1 MATDNAQQYFIR
13 ESDFELALTNLLQEH
28 GWTHEVI
35 VQPSEDD
42 LVQNWANILYANNR
56 DIDRLGNAPLTAT
69 EMKQVIDKVNACNT
83 PNDVNRLINGEL
95 ISVKRDNPNDRNNFG
110 KEVYLKIFDAK
121 EIAAGQSRYQIVR
134 QPRFKTAHQLGGDRR
149 GDVMLLINGMPV
161 IHIELKR
168 SKVDVS
174 QATFQIKRYMH
185 EGVFA
190 NGLFKMVQIFVY
202 RR

>member
-13 ESDFELALTNLLQEH
+13 ESDFELALTSLLQEH

-161 IHIELKR
+161 IHIE
-168 SKVDVS
+168 
-174 QATFQIKRYMH
+174 
-185 EGVFA
+185 
-190 NGLFKMVQIFVY
+190 
-202 RR
+202 

>member
-1 MATDNAQQYFIR
+1 MTTDNAQQYFIR

-83 PNDVNRLINGEL
+83 PNEVNRLINGEL
-95 ISVKRDNPNDRNNFG
+95 ISVKRDNPTTATTLARKFISKYLMPKRLLPDR
-110 KEVYLKIFDAK
+110 
-121 EIAAGQSRYQIVR
+121 AATKLCVNLGLRLPISWVAIV
-134 QPRFKTAHQLGGDRR
+134 GG
-149 GDVMLLINGMPV
+149 M
-161 IHIELKR
+161 
-168 SKVDVS
+168 
-174 QATFQIKRYMH
+174 
-185 EGVFA
+185 
-190 NGLFKMVQIFVY
+190 
-202 RR
+202 